1 MPGKVSTLMAAMA
14 NLLRLKSMFAL
25 AAGEAGECQPARRS
39 LACRTSKRQPWTAT
53 SFDLPG
59 AKMRT
64 ARTTKRSFA
73 MMLSTFS
80 PGGEYSCRIR
90 SRLPSPLLDWSGRGS
105 GTCLDPSFFSCQVE
119 EAEVRR

>member
-59 AKMRT
+59 AKIADRT
-64 ARTTKRSFA
+64 HDKAQLRHDAVKVQSW
-73 MMLSTFS
+73 
-80 PGGEYSCRIR
+80 G
-90 SRLPSPLLDWSGRGS
+90 
-105 GTCLDPSFFSCQVE
+105 
-119 EAEVRR
+119 